1 MAAGAGFKT
10 WATGDVLTATDVN
23 EYLMQGV
30 WVFAS
35 AAARS
40 SAVTSPQEG
49 NMSFLKDTNSLE
61 YYSGSA
67 WVAVD
72 TGASPLTTKGDLY
85 TYSTTNTRLGV
96 GTNGH
101 VLTADSAE
109 TTGLKWAAPSSGA
122 LTKIA
127 KTTFSGATSASFNDV
142 FSSTYVNYRILIQ
155 LDSTGGNNQPIYFR
169 LRVSGSD
176 SATNYKATSSYNS
189 GGSTALAGDLSGS
202 TYFYL
207 NEIDNDYSNQWY
219 GNIDLFS
226 PQVAR
231 NTGFLYAGYNTTS
244 SNTNAYMF
252 TNGTHLAATSYT
264 GFSLVSASGNIAG
277 TAWIY
282 GYQD

>member
-1 MAAGAGFKT
+1 MATTTNFGWTTPDNTALVKDGALAIRT
-10 WATGDVLTATDVN
+10 L
-23 EYLMQGV
+23 
-30 WVFAS
+30 
-35 AAARS
+35 
-40 SAVTSPQEG
+40 
-49 NMSFLKDTNSLE
+49 
-61 YYSGSA
+61 GSA
-67 WVAVD
+67 IDTTLVD
-72 TGASPLTTKGDLY
+72 LKGGTTGQVLAKASNTDMDFTWSSVDPLTILDAKGDLISA
-85 TYSTTNTRLGV
+85 TAADTPARLAV
-96 GTNGH
+96 GTNGQ
-101 VLTADSAE
+101 VLTADS
-109 TTGLKWAAPSSGA
+109 TTSTGLKWATPSSGA

-142 FSSTYVNYRILIQ
+142 FSSTYVNYRILLQ
-155 LDSTGGNNQPIYFR
+155 LDSTSGNNQPIYFR

-189 GGSTALAGDLSGS
+189 GGSTAYAGDLSGS

-231 NTGFLYAGYNTTS
+231 NTGFLYAGYNTTA
-244 SNTNAYMF
+244 SNANAYMF

-264 GFSLVSASGNIAG
+264 GFSLVSATGNIAG
-277 TAWIY
+277 TVWIY

>member
-109 TTGLKWAAPSSGA
+109 TTGLKWAAVSASPSSASATVSTTQTTTSSTYTDLATVGPAVTITTGTKA
-122 LTKIA
+122 LVIVTARANISVVGESA
-127 KTTFSGATSASFNDV
+127 FFSYAVSGATTISASDTVGAQANFGAGTNGRYSAV
-142 FSSTYVNYRILIQ
+142 SRLSTLTAGSNTFTMKYRRGAN
-155 LDSTGGNNQPIYFR
+155 TGEY
-169 LRVSGSD
+169 SD
-176 SATNYKATSSYNS
+176 R
-189 GGSTALAGDLSGS
+189 
-202 TYFYL
+202 
-207 NEIDNDYSNQWY
+207 EIIV
-219 GNIDLFS
+219 IDLGS
-226 PQVAR
+226 
-231 NTGFLYAGYNTTS
+231 
-244 SNTNAYMF
+244 
-252 TNGTHLAATSYT
+252 
-264 GFSLVSASGNIAG
+264 
-277 TAWIY
+277 
-282 GYQD
+282 